1 LFPQAFNECAGKK
14 IQPSDAFST
23 SKMCS
28 RIGIHNDCF
37 LASGRDKNTFQ
48 EGKEKEERQWL
59 KKEGVFTR

>member
-1 LFPQAFNECAGKK
+1 
-14 IQPSDAFST
+14 
-23 SKMCS
+23 MCS

>member
-1 LFPQAFNECAGKK
+1 MNALGKK
-14 IQPSDAFST
+14 FNRRMRFQRQRS
-23 SKMCS
+23 MCS